1 MRQIDPISV
10 AEEHK
15 RITQQ
20 ADALKRRGSAA
31 LALGWFSDHALSK
44 SGSGPRVPIT
54 SGVLPDQ
61 LRPIAD
67 ATANVEH
74 VRPYLT
80 RAFREAHRSIIE
92 RAIELAQADF
102 EQKEPQA

>member
-1 MRQIDPISV
+1 MRPIDAISV

-44 SGSGPRVPIT
+44 SSGPRIPIT
-54 SGVLPDQ
+54 GGVLPDQ

-102 EQKEPQA
+102 EQKDAEA

>member
-1 MRQIDPISV
+1 MRPIDPISV
-10 AEEHK
+10 AEEHR

-31 LALGWFSDHALSK
+31 LALGWFSDHALSR
-44 SGSGPRVPIT
+44 SGGPRVPI
-54 SGVLPDQ
+54 SGGVLPDQ

-102 EQKEPQA
+102 EKDADA